1 VLTLSSAAF
10 QEVADA
16 APGLREHIERGTGA
30 PQPARNKYGEA
41 AVEISAGHTGE
52 YQLSSTFVDYEPSPR
67 EYELSVAQTVLRV
80 HSRVSD
86 LYSSPMDQ
94 TEQQLRLTVEELRE
108 RQEHELVNNRDFGLL
123 HNAAFAQR
131 LQTRSGPP
139 APEDLDEL
147 LSRRRRT
154 DLLLAHPRT
163 IAAFRRQCTNR
174 GLYPDVVQ
182 VEGQPQAAWRGV
194 PLLPCDKI
202 PITEHHTSSVL
213 ALRTGE
219 ESSGVIGLLPTA
231 LPDEHQPG
239 LSVRF
244 IGIDDKAVISYLVSA
259 YHSVAVLV
267 PDALGVLENVELGR

>member
-1 VLTLSSAAF
+1 VLVLPQRGFDEVYNQSESLRDHVAQFQSGLIAPRNEHGESNIELSSGH
-10 QEVADA
+10 D
-16 APGLREHIERGTGA
+16 
-30 PQPARNKYGEA
+30 GEPD
-41 AVEISAGHTGE
+41 I
-52 YQLSSTFVDYEPSPR
+52 SSTFVDYELAPR

-123 HNAAFAQR
+123 HNAAFSQR

-174 GLYPDVVQ
+174 GLYPDDVQ

-244 IGIDDKAVISYLVSA
+244 IGIDHKAVISYLVSA